1 MKRIKDKPVLS
12 IIQKTN
18 SDEVELELDGEKIE
32 CNENVAKLVTNS
44 RIRKAMSDLIAK
56 PLSSKKDASFKVI
69 LNYQETIQFTGDW
82 N

>member
-69 LNYQETIQFTGDW
+69 LNYQETIQFTGD
-82 N
+82 